1 MNNLKLKIFRTN
13 PQLQKLSSLDI
24 MATDFTIL
32 NGIVCGEST
41 YEKGVKKTSPYF
53 IDNEQKELSVLK
65 TFEDI
70 TEDGFLKAMNMKI
83 QWFDEFNNPAL
94 SKDVFIPLST
104 SEAAQILVG
113 RRKRQ
118 INYLQEAGIRLGVK
132 QHIDTLFSYYSA
144 YLVKGK
150 TLNLL
155 NNYIENGSIEFKN
168 AINAESNT
176 QIKQILSAKLPNG
189 NTVKQAILNQIT

>member
-1 MNNLKLKIFRTN
+1 MNNLKLKIFKTN
-13 PQLQKLSSLDI
+13 PQLKNLHPLDI

-32 NGIVCGEST
+32 NGIVCGEPT
-41 YEKGVKKTSPYF
+41 YDKGIKKTSPYF
-53 IDNEQKELSVLK
+53 IDNEQKELAVLK
-65 TFEDI
+65 SFEDVF
-70 TEDGFLKAMNMKI
+70 EDSFLKAMKMKI

-132 QHIDTLFSYYSA
+132 QYIDMLFGYYSA
-144 YLVKGK
+144 YLKDGR

-155 NNYIENGSIEFKN
+155 KMYLKIVF
-168 AINAESNT
+168 
-176 QIKQILSAKLPNG
+176 
-189 NTVKQAILNQIT
+189 